1 MPYIVLSTLTNMLIQ
16 LPDIEVQNNIALLL
30 ELIDNKIKMES
41 DISNLF
47 IQQKHYLLSQMFI

>member
-1 MPYIVLSTLTNMLIQ
+1 MPYIVLSTLTDMLIQ